1 MCLTIGPAF
10 LSAAIYLSLSR
21 LIVIYGAHLAPFAPK
36 TYTYVFIG
44 CDFIS
49 LVLQATG
56 GALAASAD
64 TKSAQETGVNVMIAG
79 LVFQVASIGLF
90 IVLSLNF
97 LHRVK
102 RASSLN
108 KDPQFERVRAS
119 SYFVFFQFGMLRRPL
134 FLPKKLT
141 CLRTALALA
150 IIAIFVRCIYRVAEL
165 HGGFG
170 GKLANNQTTF
180 LIFDGPMVMIAG
192 LALVI
197 FHPGVCL
204 SGAWKAAG
212 WGKGDGTDGKSPADH

>member
-102 RASSLN
+102 RASFLN
-108 KDPQFERVRAS
+108 KDPQFERVRARW
-119 SYFVFFQFGMLRRPL
+119 YFVFFQFGMHLSSASLFIPATPL
-134 FLPKKLT
+134 SILKKLT
-141 CLRTALALA
+141 CIRIALAFTIMA
-150 IIAIFVRCIYRVAEL
+150 ILVRCVYRVAEL
-165 HGGFG
+165 HGG
-170 GKLANNQTTF
+170 
-180 LIFDGPMVMIAG
+180 
-192 LALVI
+192 
-197 FHPGVCL
+197 
-204 SGAWKAAG
+204 W
-212 WGKGDGTDGKSPADH
+212 W

>member
-1 MCLTIGPAF
+1 MFAILLLAHLVLGISYRTWGFLVGMVCGLALEVVGYAARIGMHNNPFDFNTFVMSASVHLGSSERRRLTGYSNLVCLTIGPAF
-10 LSAAIYLSLSR
+10 LSGAIYLSLSR
-21 LIVIYGAHLAPFAPK
+21 LIVIYGAHIAPFASK

-64 TKSAQETGVNVMIAG
+64 TKSAQNTGVNVMVAG

-108 KDPQFERVRAS
+108 KDPQFERVRAR
-119 SYFVFFQFGMLRRPL
+119 SYFVFFQLGMLRRLSPSQ
-134 FLPKKLT
+134 
-141 CLRTALALA
+141 R
-150 IIAIFVRCIYRVAEL
+150 L
-165 HGGFG
+165 H
-170 GKLANNQTTF
+170 
-180 LIFDGPMVMIAG
+180 
-192 LALVI
+192 
-197 FHPGVCL
+197 
-204 SGAWKAAG
+204 SS
-212 WGKGDGTDGKSPADH
+212 KS